1 MFPSLTDEYVEDSD
15 SSFSELSSDSGDSK
29 GKGKAKEVKGKVVM
43 RGESEEDEDEG
54 EDEDEDIEWEDVF
67 KTTTEPT
74 SATSALPFSE
84 KAGDLQLVLGNNR
97 VEIPT

>member
-29 GKGKAKEVKGKVVM
+29 GKGKAKEVKEKVVM
-43 RGESEEDEDEG
+43 RGESEED

-97 VEIPT
+97 VEIPA